1 MIKQLFSIFL
11 GLTCSLASLRC
22 QIPNDT
28 SGRIKV
34 PTIIENGDT
43 IILSYLND
51 IDIYADTSNK
61 PKPVF
66 ETKREERKFNRLVYN
81 LKKVYPYAKLAKYKL
96 NIMNQHFLTLKTE
109 KERKEFSKLSEKELR
124 TQFEEELKNLT
135 INQGRLLIKLI
146 DRETGQTSYEL
157 VKELR
162 GTFSAVFWQTMA
174 RLFGSNLKTKYDA
187 SGEDQVIEDILLAID
202 AGLI

>member
-1 MIKQLFSIFL
+1 MIRQLFFIFL
-11 GLTCSLASLRC
+11 GLTCSIASLRS
-22 QIPNDT
+22 QINTDT

-34 PTIIENGDT
+34 HAKIENGDT
-43 IILSYLND
+43 IIISYMND
-51 IDIYADTSNK
+51 IDIFADTANK

-66 ETKREERKFNRLVYN
+66 QTKREERKFNRLVYN
-81 LKKVYPYAKLAKYKL
+81 LKKVYPYAKMAKYKL
-96 NIMNQHFLTLKTE
+96 NLMNQRFLTLKTE
-109 KERKEFSKLSEKELR
+109 KERKEFTKQTEKEIR
-124 TQFEEELKNLT
+124 AQFEEELKNLT

-187 SGEDQVIEDILLAID
+187 SGEDQVIEDILIAID

>member
-1 MIKQLFSIFL
+1 MIKRLFFIL
-11 GLTCSLASLRC
+11 IGLTCSLASLRC
-22 QIPNDT
+22 QIQTDT
-28 SGRIKV
+28 SGKIKV
-34 PTIIENGDT
+34 HAKIENGDT
-43 IILSYLND
+43 IIISYMND
-51 IDIYADTSNK
+51 IDIFADSTNK

-66 ETKREERKFNRLVYN
+66 ESKRQERKFNRLVYN
-81 LKKVYPYAKLAKYKL
+81 LKKVYPYAKLAKAKL
-96 NIMNQHFLTLKTE
+96 NEMNKQFLTLKTE
-109 KERKEFSKLSEKELR
+109 KERKEFTKKIEKEIR
-124 TQFEEELKNLT
+124 AQFEQELVNLT
-135 INQGRLLIKLI
+135 VTQGRLLIKLI

-187 SGEDQVIEDILLAID
+187 AGEDQVIEDILLAID

>member
-1 MIKQLFSIFL
+1 MIRQLFFIFL
-11 GLTCSLASLRC
+11 GLTCSIASLRG
-22 QIPNDT
+22 QISTDT

-34 PTIIENGDT
+34 HAKIENGDT
-43 IILSYLND
+43 IIISYMND
-51 IDIYADTSNK
+51 IDIFADTTNK

-66 ETKREERKFNRLVYN
+66 QTKREERKFNRLVYN
-81 LKKVYPYAKLAKYKL
+81 LKKVYPYAKMAKSKL
-96 NIMNQHFLTLKTE
+96 NLMNQRFLTLKTE
-109 KERKEFSKLSEKELR
+109 KERKEFTKQTEKEIR
-124 TQFEEELKNLT
+124 AQFEEELKNLT

-187 SGEDQVIEDILLAID
+187 SGEDQVIEDILIAID